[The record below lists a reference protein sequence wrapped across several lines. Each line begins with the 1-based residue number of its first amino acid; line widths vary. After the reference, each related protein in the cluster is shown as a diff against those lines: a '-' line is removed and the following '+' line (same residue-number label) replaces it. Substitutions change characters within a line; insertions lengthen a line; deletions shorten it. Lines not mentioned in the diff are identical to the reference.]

1 MEVWLGFLLL
11 IVALPVFGLGVVLAE
26 ERRNKPFDDYRENGA
41 TYVPYAPIN
50 TIVLKAKSQGIYTDN
65 KVMHFADP
73 VEAWEIVSSSREGT
87 CQIYDKGT
95 GWALEPTNSI
105 GIFTKKIGWKGY
117 YER

>member
-26 ERRNKPFDDYRENGA
+26 DRRIRRWLCDNNLGA

-50 TIVLKAKSQGIYTDN
+50 TIVLKAKTHGIYADD

-73 VEAWEIVSSSREGT
+73 VEAWEIVTSSSEDA
-87 CQIYDKGT
+87 CQIYDKDT

-117 YER
+117 HER